1 MTFLDPE
8 YASLSSEQLSLI
20 DQICGKYE
28 QRRLSGNA
36 TAIEDLVAAAAE
48 PLRAVLEYELIRIDL
63 EIAASWNQMPTLADV
78 KARFPNSASR
88 IDRDWLQWNS
98 RPARESQEGQPKPS
112 TQAHAFE
119 HARRETNNQMGQPTP
134 VGNLDQA
141 AGANS
146 SPIHS
151 DSELRFRILRRIAEG
166 GIGTVYAAF
175 DTDLQREV
183 ALKEL
188 KRSLVNK
195 TGLVNRFLLEA
206 TITSHLE
213 HPNIVPIYAVGQRH
227 DGRHFYAMRL
237 IQGHSMQVAIDALHR
252 NSKSADKG
260 EIEFRSNPAARD
272 LLMRFIAVCR
282 AIGFAHSRGVIHRDI
297 KPGNIMLGDFGETLI
312 VDWGLARKVAAPQ
325 SNPED
330 SALES
335 TKRNAAESDLPAWR
349 FVGSAEDYKAQQT
362 LEGTVVGTP
371 GYMSPEQA
379 AGQIE
384 LTNAASDIYSL
395 GATLFCLLT
404 NAVPIEHTGDM
415 ASDGTPQA
423 SSQKGS
429 SQRATLSMREFRAD
443 VQTVIHVA
451 GSATRPNHVSPRTIV
466 RSIPAA
472 LDAICRRAMEDHAES
487 RYVSAESLAADVEA
501 WLADQPVSV
510 LPETRFQKARRW
522 FKRRPL
528 FAGAILGSVA
538 IAMLAMAVTLQVL
551 SSKNRVISRS
561 LDRET
566 KANQHAQ
573 EQATLAAKNA
583 QDADTQR
590 QRIQEILHSFITDV
604 ERSLANVP
612 GSAVVRKRV
621 LTQVLNQLGV
631 VSDSVRG
638 NPGASLNSVLALTDL
653 GDLFAQ
659 FGPDDI
665 SGSIRFG
672 DLESASPSDAAARL
686 YDEAMQ
692 VVDQQLAENPD
703 DLATILQKST
713 IQFKQA
719 TLLRQTGET
728 AEAMELVSTCAKT
741 REKHHAANP
750 ESLEWAMAAAV
761 AFDMIGQIHLQ
772 NGELD
777 PAELQFLAAEKCLL
791 PFRDQ
796 FSQNEDLLR
805 RVGIVASR
813 LGDIATKRGDLEKAE
828 SYYTEDARYSEQ
840 LAKTNPE
847 NLTAQREYCAAI
859 DRLGNV
865 SADRGQLQEAL
876 EFYLKSR
883 KIREEIL
890 LSDPADQNS
899 LREMFVSFMKCG
911 GARMT
916 LMLVSE
922 AKSDFV
928 LAGETADKMASIDAK
943 STVARR
949 FQSFSAEMLA
959 DIALAEDDLDNAL
972 KYAVR
977 SLDVS
982 LELAAIDTSD
992 MQAKRDVLLC
1002 HAKVAKVHQAKDNL
1016 SAALAQFRLA
1026 AEIAD
1031 AAHQQNP
1038 SLAATTD
1045 LIYIRAKIAETLLEA
1060 KEYGQ
1065 ADELLKAA
1073 ITLLEAI
1080 PAENRADADTRRRLV
1095 NLSTLRARALIE
1107 LQRIDEAR
1115 TLLEQAKLVALDM
1128 IEKEERAEQMKLDLV
1143 EIEQML
1149 LALGDTQQ

>member
-8 YASLSSEQLSLI
+8 YFSLSSEQLSLI

-28 QRRLSGNA
+28 QRRLAGNA
-36 TAIEDLVAAAAE
+36 TPIEDLVAAAPE

-63 EIAASWNQMPTLADV
+63 EIAASWNQLPTLAEV
-78 KARFPNSASR
+78 KARFPNSAAR
-88 IDRDWLQWNS
+88 LGRDWPQLS
-98 RPARESQEGQPKPS
+98 SLGTRDSQKSQSQPS
-112 TQAHAFE
+112 NQTQAIE
-119 HARRETNNQMGQPTP
+119 QARHETNNQMGQPTP
-134 VGNLDQA
+134 VGNLNQTAD
-141 AGANS
+141 ANA
-146 SPIHS
+146 SPVHS

-175 DTDLQREV
+175 DKDLQREV

-188 KRSLVNK
+188 KRSLVSK
-195 TGLVNRFLLEA
+195 TALVNRFLLEA

-237 IQGHSMQVAIDALHR
+237 IQGNSMQVVIDALHR
-252 NSKSADKG
+252 DSKSPDRH
-260 EIEFRSNPAARD
+260 EIEFRSNPVARD
-272 LLMRFIAVCR
+272 LLIRFIAVCR

-297 KPGNIMLGDFGETLI
+297 KPGNIMLGDYGETLI
-312 VDWGLARKVAAPQ
+312 VDWGLARKVATSQ
-325 SNPED
+325 SDPED

-335 TKRNAAESDLPAWR
+335 TELSTSDSDSPDKR
-349 FVGSAEDYKAQQT
+349 FVGTAEELKAQQT

-379 AGQIE
+379 TGQIE

-415 ASDGTPQA
+415 ASDGTPKLSSAQA
-423 SSQKGS
+423 TKSF
-429 SQRATLSMREFRAD
+429 REFRAND
-443 VQTVIHVA
+443 QTVIHVA
-451 GSATRPNHVSPRTIV
+451 GSAHRPNHVSPRSIV
-466 RSIPAA
+466 RSVPAA
-472 LDAICRRAMEDHAES
+472 LDAICRRAMEDLADA
-487 RYVSAESLAADVEA
+487 RYASAECLAADVEA

-510 LPETRFQKARRW
+510 MPETRFQKARRW
-522 FKRRPL
+522 LKRRPL

-551 SSKNRVISRS
+551 ASKNRVITRS

-566 KANQHAQ
+566 KANQRAQ

-583 QDADTQR
+583 QDAETQR

-612 GSAVVRKRV
+612 GSAIVRKRV

-638 NPGASLNSVLALTDL
+638 NAGASLNSVLALTDL

-659 FGPDDI
+659 FGPDDV

-672 DLESASPSDAAARL
+672 DMESASPSDAASRL
-686 YDEAMQ
+686 YNEAML
-692 VVDQQLAENPD
+692 VVDRQLAKNPN
-703 DLATILQKST
+703 DLTTILQKSN
-713 IQFKQA
+713 IQYKQA
-719 TLLRQTGET
+719 SLLRQTGKT
-728 AEAMELVSTCAKT
+728 AEALALISTCAKT
-741 REKHHAANP
+741 REKYYAANP
-750 ESLEWAMAAAV
+750 RSLEWAMAAAV
-761 AFDMIGQIHLQ
+761 AFDMIGQINLQ
-772 NGELD
+772 NGEHD
-777 PAELQFLAAEKCLL
+777 PAESQFLAAEKCLS

-796 FSQNEDLLR
+796 FSQNKDLLR

-828 SYYTEDARYSEQ
+828 SYYAEDARYSEQ
-840 LAKTNPE
+840 LAKANPD
-847 NLTAQREYCAAI
+847 NLTAQRDYCAAI

-865 SADRGQLQEAL
+865 SADRGQLQQAL
-876 EFYLKSR
+876 EFYLTSR
-883 KIREEIL
+883 KMREEIL
-890 LSDPADQNS
+890 QSDPADQNS
-899 LREMFVSFMKCG
+899 LRELFVSLMKCG

-928 LAGETADKMASIDAK
+928 LAGETADKMASMDAK

-959 DIALAEDDLDNAL
+959 DIALAEADHDNAL
-972 KYAVR
+972 KYASR
-977 SLDVS
+977 SLEVS
-982 LELAAIDTSD
+982 LELAALDPLD
-992 MQAKRDVLLC
+992 GQARQDVLLC
-1002 HAKVAKVHQAKDNL
+1002 HAKVAKVHQAKSDFP
-1016 SAALAQFRLA
+1016 AAIAQFRLA
-1026 AEIAD
+1026 EEIANQKY
-1031 AAHQQNP
+1031 QQNP
-1038 SLAATTD
+1038 SLDATTD
-1045 LIYIRAKIAETLLEA
+1045 VIYVRAKIAETCLKAEDNV
-1060 KEYGQ
+1060 Q
-1065 ADELLKAA
+1065 ADELLKSV
-1073 ITLLEAI
+1073 ISLLESI
-1080 PAENRADADTRRRLV
+1080 PVENRSDANLRRRLV
-1095 NLSTLRARALIE
+1095 NLSTLRAQALIK
-1107 LQRIDEAR
+1107 LQRPEEAR
-1115 TLLEQAKLVALDM
+1115 VLLDQAKTLALDM
-1128 IEKEERAEQMKLDLV
+1128 IQKEERAEQMKLDLV
-1143 EIEQML
+1143 EIEVYL
-1149 LALGDTQQ
+1149 EGLNTN